1 MSNVVILEAQY
12 FPPLEYLSKIILFSN
27 ISIEAHEHYQKGS
40 YRNRCHIATSQGVQA
55 LSVPLKKGKNAQM
68 PIRDVAIAYDI
79 DWQRQHWQSLKT
91 AYGSAPFWEHYAPM
105 LEPLFSKKNTYLFDL
120 NLDILDFILKIL
132 KIKNSITITLT
143 DTYVAENADDT
154 SLINREGVLDLR
166 NQISPKRTSLYGAKY
181 AQVFEDKHGF
191 LPNLSILD
199 AVLCCGNHALSS
211 LSR

>member
-1 MSNVVILEAQY
+1 MSNTVILEAQY
-12 FPPLEYLSKIILFSN
+12 FPPLEYFSKIILFSN

-105 LEPLFSKKNTYLFDL
+105 LEPLFHKKNTYLFDF
-120 NLDILDFILKIL
+120 NIDILAFFLKIL
-132 KIKNSITITLT
+132 KINNSVTITFT
-143 DTYVAENADDT
+143 DTYLTENT
-154 SLINREGVLDLR
+154 ERVLDLR
-166 NQISPKRTSLYGAKY
+166 NQISPKQSSSHAIKY

-199 AVLCCGNHALSS
+199 VILCCGNQALST
-211 LSR
+211 LSQ